1 MKKAKWIWLNTAEK
15 ADEYAVFKDEFVYEN
30 GAVQAD
36 ISVAGDYALY
46 INDKLVSFGQYADYA
61 KRKVYDTV
69 DITPFV
75 KVGKN
80 QVKIKLQCDT

>member
-15 ADEYAVFKDEFVYEN
+15 ADEYAVFKDEFVYED
-30 GAVQAD
+30 GAVCAD

-61 KRKVYDTV
+61 KRKVYEPPAQYLSYTEDS
-69 DITPFV
+69 DIA
-75 KVGKN
+75 KSQAGY
-80 QVKIKLQCDT
+80 